1 MSPMWIVAIV
11 LAGAFGLIIV
21 CGGILAGFT
30 LPAIQAAREAARRAQ
45 CANNLKMIGLALAQ
59 YESQYGR
66 FPPAYIA
73 DADGKPM
80 HSWRVLILPYLDE
93 ESLYSEYDFSE
104 PWDGPKNRLLL
115 TRMPGVYSCPSH
127 AVARG
132 DTNTAYAG
140 VFGEHCAFRGPAGVR
155 SVEITDGPGATLMVG
170 EASRANIPWMKPQDI
185 DIKTYPDL
193 GNGNGFSS
201 DHPGVVNFLKCD
213 GAVHFISKTTN
224 QTTLDALYTRD
235 GGETVGNY

>member
-1 MSPMWIVAIV
+1 MRKCPDCAESIPKNAASCPRCGADLQDDRSAGSYPRQGRSMSPMWIVAIV

-104 PWDGPKNRLLL
+104 PW
-115 TRMPGVYSCPSH
+115 
-127 AVARG
+127 
-132 DTNTAYAG
+132 
-140 VFGEHCAFRGPAGVR
+140 
-155 SVEITDGPGATLMVG
+155 
-170 EASRANIPWMKPQDI
+170 
-185 DIKTYPDL
+185 
-193 GNGNGFSS
+193 
-201 DHPGVVNFLKCD
+201 
-213 GAVHFISKTTN
+213 
-224 QTTLDALYTRD
+224 
-235 GGETVGNY
+235 